1 MPPRRGAPPDRGAP
15 RVVQVE
21 RPSTAPAATKPT
33 PAAATKPTP
42 AAATKPTPANAKPT
56 REERKA
62 GKREKQLAAMDA
74 KAAAE
79 DRYFREQQ
87 SQMLRSGE
95 ARAAQMGLEGEAADA
110 HEAALFAKQ
119 GTQGIQFGKEWPKVE
134 VSGPGADAAPPLGD
148 FAALGDALPPFLA
161 RNISL
166 MRYRTPTPIQQH
178 AVPLALAGCDLMCC
192 AQTGSGKTAAFL
204 VPIISSLSAD
214 GSARSTVGTAGAA
227 RPRAVVMAPTRELA
241 SQIELEAQKLTNRSA
256 LRTIAVYGGADQRAQ
271 ARGLALGCDVAV
283 ATPGRLLDFTS
294 RGIVN
299 LSGATFLVLDEAD
312 RMLDMGFEP
321 QIRRV
326 VAAMPPKEQRQTLLF
341 SATFPS
347 SIQTLAAHFL
357 RPYVWIG
364 VGRVGSTVGGI
375 QQRIWLATP
384 DKRQKLR
391 LVVEALAARE
401 GRTLVFV
408 EKKRSATWLKRM
420 LARGGPDD
428 APPAERFA
436 PVAAEDIHGD
446 RSQSQREAA
455 LAAFREGRCR
465 VLVATDVAARGLD
478 VPGVEHVVNMDLPC
492 SADDFDSYV
501 HRIGRTG
508 RAGHTGLATSLFV
521 PGDAPKVGNGRLAA
535 PLATLL
541 REAKQEVPA
550 FLTGGGGSGGG
561 QRGGRAPIADA
572 RRGDASDAS
581 RQSPAVAT
589 APQQQRAAEVDAAEE
604 RRYDEDGEL
613 YTRQEFI
620 DEYGSTREWDRA
632 RRQPAVQ
639 RQQTEEPRRRQ
650 QQQPKA
656 PPAAAPAPGVLRAAK
671 KAPVAPSDP
680 SSSGGNRNGG
690 DVERRFDTDGGLFTR
705 QEFVDYYG
713 GTAEWDKARRQPS
726 ARSGSAR
733 RPRGRK

>member
-1 MPPRRGAPPDRGAP
+1 MPPRRAAPPSRGP
-15 RVVQVE
+15 QVVQIQ
-21 RPSTAPAATKPT
+21 RPSTAPAATKP
-33 PAAATKPTP
+33 AAAT
-42 AAATKPTPANAKPT
+42 AKPT
-56 REERKA
+56 RDEKKA

-79 DRYFREQQ
+79 ERYFREQQ
-87 SQMLRSGE
+87 AQMLRSGE
-95 ARAAQMGLEGEAADA
+95 ARAAQVGLEGGAADA

-134 VSGPGADAAPPLGD
+134 VSGPGADAAPPLGE
-148 FAALGDALPPFLA
+148 FAALGEALPPFLA

-204 VPIISSLSAD
+204 VPIIASLSAD

-283 ATPGRLLDFTS
+283 ATPGRLLDFAS

-299 LSGATFLVLDEAD
+299 LSGAAFLVLDEAD

-341 SATFPS
+341 SATFPR
-347 SIQTLAAHFL
+347 SIQTLAANFL

-375 QQRIWLATP
+375 TQRIWLATA
-384 DKRQKLR
+384 DKRQKLA

-408 EKKRSATWLKRM
+408 EKKRTATWLKKM

-465 VLVATDVAARGLD
+465 VLVATDVAARGID

-492 SADDFDSYV
+492 SPDDFDSYV

-508 RAGHTGLATSLFV
+508 RAGHAGLATSLFV
-521 PGDAPKVGNGRLAA
+521 PGDAPKVGNGRLAE

-550 FLTGGGGSGGG
+550 FLAGGGGGGGG
-561 QRGGRAPIADA
+561 QKSGRAPVADA
-572 RRGDASDAS
+572 RRGGANDAARPSS
-581 RQSPAVAT
+581 AVAS
-589 APQQQRAAEVDAAEE
+589 ASASASAQQRTADVEAAEK
-604 RRYDEDGEL
+604 RFDEDGEL
-613 YTRQEFI
+613 YTKAEFI
-620 DEYGSTREWDRA
+620 EEYHGSTVEWDQA
-632 RRQPAVQ
+632 KRQPSAVQ
-639 RQQTEEPRRRQ
+639 RQQNQPPRRQ
-650 QQQPKA
+650 QNQPPKA
-656 PPAAAPAPGVLRAAK
+656 PPPPAPAPAPAAAK
-671 KAPVAPSDP
+671 KAPAAPTTT
-680 SSSGGNRNGG
+680 SSNNNKPGGGG
-690 DVERRFDTDGGLFTR
+690 DVERRYDTDGGLYTR
-705 QEFVDYYG
+705 QEFVEEYHG
-713 GTAEWDKARRQPS
+713 STVEWDKATRQPP
-726 ARSGSAR
+726 AGSGSAR